1 MLTHT
6 VAWTPNPSKE
16 LYAKQEQ
23 MRSLEGELSQTSL
36 VNNVWD
42 NSFVSNGDMKKKK
55 CFPIPVKS
63 FIYISYHAP
72 PYIIMK

>member
-42 NSFVSNGDMKKKK
+42 NSFVSNGDMKKKNV
-55 CFPIPVKS
+55 FQ
-63 FIYISYHAP
+63 FQ
-72 PYIIMK
+72 